1 MATKQEEALRA
12 RERYIASFNATM
24 VRIWT
29 EQISRLG
36 IVDTGRLLSSP
47 IGIQASHDGRFAEV
61 TLSQAF
67 LEYGIYQD
75 YGTGKEVPRGNPGD
89 IGRDKVRQRRRW
101 FSLKYYASV
110 MNIKEFMAESL
121 GDEFIGLLSN
131 ALDRKVFR
139 ASL

>member
-24 VRIWT
+24 VRIWQ
-29 EQISRLG
+29 ENISRLNV
-36 IVDTGRLLSSP
+36 IDTGNLLRSP
-47 IGIQASHDGRFAEV
+47 IGISADHDGKFSEV

-89 IGRDKVRQRRRW
+89 IGRDKVRQRKKW

-110 MNIKEFMAESL
+110 MNLKEFMAESL
-121 GDEFIGLLSN
+121 GDEFVGLLSN